1 MNKYFPLIF
10 LAVIVTGCNDPAP
23 VDGSSGEGYIITT
36 DTTEYFFSTSSAR
49 EFITLTIF
57 NNTDTTIKSFGV
69 PTPHHKTDSGWIGLY
84 IACGGQNVIL
94 PPRQTIK
101 LQTVIMTDS
110 LHHYPE
116 GTYRMHLEITIEGG
130 TYGQMRFTES
140 NEFRMRY
147 R

>member
-1 MNKYFPLIF
+1 MLKYLPLI
-10 LAVIVTGCNDPAP
+10 LIVAGCNGPSP
-23 VDGSSGEGYIITT
+23 VDGSSADGYIITT
-36 DTTEYFFSTSSAR
+36 DKSDYFFSTDSAR

-69 PTPHHKTDSGWIGLY
+69 PSPHYKSDSGWIGLY
-84 IACGGQNVIL
+84 IGCGGQNVIL

-101 LQTVIMTDS
+101 LQTLIMTDS
-110 LHHYPE
+110 LRRYPE
-116 GTYRMHLEITIEGG
+116 GTFRMHLDIIIEGG
-130 TYGQMRFTES
+130 KYGQMRFTQS